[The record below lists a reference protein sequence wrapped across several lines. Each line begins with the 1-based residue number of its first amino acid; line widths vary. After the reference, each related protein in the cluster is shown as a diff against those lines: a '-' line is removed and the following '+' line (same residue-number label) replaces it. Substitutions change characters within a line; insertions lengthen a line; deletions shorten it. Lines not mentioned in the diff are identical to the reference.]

1 MTTTFVPQDFNV
13 PEVLETAKFR
23 LRMLSVTDVDKDYD
37 AVMSS
42 IDHLQGVFGENSKW
56 PSKDLTI
63 EQDRKD
69 LELHQNEFLSRSS
82 FTYTVMNLDETLCL
96 GCVYI
101 FPSRSEEF
109 DADVY
114 MWVRRSEYDKGLDP
128 ILFNTVKDWI
138 RDQWPFTRVQYP
150 GRE

>member
-1 MTTTFVPQDFNV
+1 MTTTFVPQDFSV
-13 PEVLETAKFR
+13 PEVLETNKFR

-42 IDHLQGVFGENSKW
+42 IDHLRGVFGENSKW
-56 PSKDLTI
+56 PSQDLTI

-69 LELHQNEFLSRSS
+69 LEWHQNEFLTRSS
-82 FTYTVMNLDETLCL
+82 FTYTVMNVDETLCL

-101 FPSRSEEF
+101 FPSCSEEF
-109 DADVY
+109 ETDVY
-114 MWVRRSEYDKGLDP
+114 MWVRKSEYDKGLDP
-128 ILFNTVKDWI
+128 ILFNTVKDWV
-138 RDQWPFTRVQYP
+138 RDEWPFTKVRYP

>member
-69 LELHQNEFLSRSS
+69 LEWHQNEFLSRSS

>member
-1 MTTTFVPQDFNV
+1 MTTTFVPQDFSV

-69 LELHQNEFLSRSS
+69 LEWHQNEFLSRSS